1 MDLPLILGHA
11 IPTLIF
17 TAPVT
22 PKSPR
27 RTPLK

>member
-1 MDLPLILGHA
+1 MDLPPILGHA
-11 IPTLIF
+11 ISKLIF

-27 RTPLK
+27 RAPLK